1 MRQNVR
7 DMSARTQVTPIPI
20 NCPDDLT
27 NGQSPAA
34 LADLAQQAFVVRL
47 YQLGRVSSGRAAEIL
62 HRSRRE
68 FLDILGDYGVS
79 PFDEDMDVEAEAR
92 RGR

>member
-1 MRQNVR
+1 MPQG
-7 DMSARTQVTPIPI
+7 ARNTKARAQVTPIPI
-20 NCPDDLT
+20 DCPDDLT
-27 NGQSPAA
+27 NGQSQAA

-79 PFDEDMDVEAEAR
+79 PFDENIDVEAEAR